1 MRKFYGKYRGKVE
14 RNLDPLGEGRIQI
27 SCPSV
32 LGEGKLA
39 WALPC
44 VPYAGSQVGLF
55 LVPPERANIWV
66 EFEEGNPDSPIWA
79 GCFWGTGEAP
89 ATPAV
94 ADVKLL
100 KTASISL
107 EMSDVQGKGGLTIEV
122 KPPAVSSP
130 LKIALTSEGIELS
143 NGSQKVKLTTA
154 NVDVNDGALQVM

>member
-1 MRKFYGKYRGKVE
+1 MSKFYGKYRGKVE
-14 RNLDPLGEGRIQI
+14 RNVDPLGQGRIQI

-39 WALPC
+39 WALPS

-55 LVPPERANIWV
+55 LVPPENANVWV
-66 EFEEGNPDSPIWA
+66 EFEEGEPDIPIWA

-107 EMSDVQGKGGLTIEV
+107 EMSDVKGKGGLTIEV